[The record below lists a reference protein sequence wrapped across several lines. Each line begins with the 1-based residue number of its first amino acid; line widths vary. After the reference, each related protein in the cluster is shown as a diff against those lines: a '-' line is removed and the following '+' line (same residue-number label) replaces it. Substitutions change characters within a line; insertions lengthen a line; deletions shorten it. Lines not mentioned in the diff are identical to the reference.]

1 MKVLTFDSFV
11 NKPVVTECV
20 VSNLQATNHN
30 IRSDQNYCC
39 LDGFHF
45 KKNPKIQKNFYLE
58 KFIENITIQSVN
70 MLCSFRKILRLK
82 L

>member
-39 LDGFHF
+39 LDGFHL
-45 KKNPKIQKNFYLE
+45 KKNPKDSEEFLSWEIYRKYNDSVCE
-58 KFIENITIQSVN
+58 HVMFI
-70 MLCSFRKILRLK
+70 
-82 L
+82 